1 MNLLEKKN
9 VEEEFKATFIL
20 TYLPSL
26 IIVVEIENGK
36 KSKLTRCKQQG
47 KQQFS
52 NYSLIEKDRIFEL
65 NASNRLEFEIEGS
78 PGVFVAIYNANLQD
92 STLYVSN
99 IGSAWKCKALVV
111 IRSTRKTGIISLK
124 VKSTDLKDSKINI
137 QAIENQDSQ
146 IDWH

>member
-1 MNLLEKKN
+1 
-9 VEEEFKATFIL
+9 
-20 TYLPSL
+20 
-26 IIVVEIENGK
+26 
-36 KSKLTRCKQQG
+36 
-47 KQQFS
+47 
-52 NYSLIEKDRIFEL
+52 
-65 NASNRLEFEIEGS
+65 LEFEIEGS

-137 QAIENQDSQ
+137 QAIEN
-146 IDWH
+146 

>member
-47 KQQFS
+47 K
-52 NYSLIEKDRIFEL
+52 
-65 NASNRLEFEIEGS
+65 
-78 PGVFVAIYNANLQD
+78 
-92 STLYVSN
+92 
-99 IGSAWKCKALVV
+99 
-111 IRSTRKTGIISLK
+111 
-124 VKSTDLKDSKINI
+124 
-137 QAIENQDSQ
+137 
-146 IDWH
+146 